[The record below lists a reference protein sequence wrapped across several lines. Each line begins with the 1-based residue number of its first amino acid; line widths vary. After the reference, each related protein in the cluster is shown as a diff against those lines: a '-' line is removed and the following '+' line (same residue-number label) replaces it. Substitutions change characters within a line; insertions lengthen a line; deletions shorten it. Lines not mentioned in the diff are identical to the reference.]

1 METNVSACVVII
13 VLLGCLSVW
22 QYYWHTTEI
31 TSLDSQITNL
41 VREMLNLI
49 ASYLS
54 KLTICFSKTSEPD
67 SLTNLSLKALIVGL
81 NHFSIS

>member
-1 METNVSACVVII
+1 MEKNVSALVVII

-22 QYYWHTTEI
+22 QYYWHITEI